1 MVKYFLYIA
10 LVYICTSLHR
20 AGSRWSDNCTGSNLL
35 KNQQVQQPAKPGQ
48 CDRLIYDPADLGEPG
63 QDPVFFFKCN
73 FFFILLFLYIFLV
86 GY

>member
-48 CDRLIYDPADLGEPG
+48 GDGLIYDPSDLWEPER
-63 QDPVFFFKCN
+63 DLVFFFKCD
-73 FFFILLFLYIFLV
+73 FFSISPFLYIFLV